1 GGRTAVLGPL
11 PSLPTPPG
19 APAGRHRGGHRP
31 SSGLA
36 LRFLGPHAHRSPSII
51 TRPPACSTR
60 QPLLPHHDPAPR
72 AVAAVRPLADR
83 GPPAASRPC
92 PLRPK
97 PASCRGSSLY
107 TTWQHSPS
115 RDRRSSHA
123 FRTRSRRG
131 TPRPLRPGLVA
142 AHARRR
148 SRPGAGAGG
157 PGLHGG

>member
-1 GGRTAVLGPL
+1 
-11 PSLPTPPG
+11 
-19 APAGRHRGGHRP
+19 GGHRP

-36 LRFLGPHAHRSPSII
+36 LRFLGPRAHRSPSII

-60 QPLLPHHDPAPR
+60 QPLLLHHDPAPR
-72 AVAAVRPLADR
+72 AVGAVRRLADR

-115 RDRRSSHA
+115 RDRRSSHE
-123 FRTRSRRG
+123 RSEERRVG
-131 TPRPLRPGLVA
+131 KRWCLT
-142 AHARRR
+142 
-148 SRPGAGAGG
+148 
-157 PGLHGG
+157 